1 MDTLALPMKSSRPVT
16 ADPAYVQ
23 WVPSDDW
30 SRDLTTRTG
39 YTFKVRPADAGDE
52 AGLTA
57 FFTHVTP
64 DDLRFRFLSA
74 ISHVGQ
80 DQIERLTH
88 VDHRGTENFL
98 AFDAEHGTL
107 VATAMMAADQDL
119 DTAEVAIAIHA
130 DYKHRGI
137 GWTLLD
143 HVSHFAK
150 ARGIKTLQSIE
161 SRENHQAIE
170 LEREMG
176 FSVAALPGDP
186 TTVIVS
192 VQLQASTPKK

>member
-1 MDTLALPMKSSRPVT
+1 MDIVTPLTGSSRPVT
-16 ADPAYVQ
+16 ADPAHAA

-30 SRDLTTRTG
+30 SRDLTTRSG
-39 YTFKVRPADAGDE
+39 YRFRVRPADAGDE
-52 AGLTA
+52 ADLVA

-74 ISHVGQ
+74 VNHVGQ
-80 DQIERLTH
+80 DQIVRLTH
-88 VDHRGTENFL
+88 VDHHATENFL
-98 AFDAEHGTL
+98 AFDADHGTL
-107 VATAMMAADQDL
+107 VATAMMAADKDL

-143 HVSHFAK
+143 HVARFAK
-150 ARGIKTLQSIE
+150 ARGIRTLQSIE
-161 SRENHQAIE
+161 SRDNHQAIE

-186 TTVIVS
+186 TTVVVS
-192 VQLQASTPKK
+192 VALHADTP

>member
-1 MDTLALPMKSSRPVT
+1 MTIVEAPIDLAELGTGDAS
-16 ADPAYVQ
+16 YVK
-23 WVPSDDW
+23 WAPSDDW

-39 YTFKVRPADAGDE
+39 YTFKVRPADVGDE

-74 ISHVGQ
+74 ISHVGP

-98 AFDAEHGTL
+98 AFDADHGTL
-107 VATAMMAADQDL
+107 VATAMMASDAAL

-137 GWTLLD
+137 GWTLLE
-143 HVSHFAK
+143 HVTRFAK
-150 ARGIKTLQSIE
+150 SRGIKTLQSIE

-176 FSVAALPGDP
+176 FSVMACPGDP

-192 VQLQASTPKK
+192 VALHADTPAR